1 MPTRPFRTP
10 PASRGALS
18 VCLAGIIW
26 GTAPIAFD
34 LIHARTALSAVA
46 ISALRIGLAALV
58 LVVAAAIAG
67 QLHAVS
73 TAIRTHPARIGLIGA
88 GVAAYQSLW
97 FAAIPYVGASVATV
111 LSLGLAPVIVTG
123 WESWT
128 SRRLPRGLRLGAV
141 SIAVAGLLLVTL
153 PTPTSTP
160 TTNAVGIGVLL
171 ALASGVLYAVT
182 TITART
188 AATTIAALPL
198 STATTAIGA
207 LCLLPIAVIT
217 GPITTTDLPS
227 LAAIG
232 YLGIITMAAASLL
245 LFTGLRTAPA
255 STATVAT
262 LLEPATATVLAVL
275 LLGETLTLP
284 TATGI
289 VLILSAVIGL
299 STQANEPG
307 HAAQRSVGEAD

>member
-1 MPTRPFRTP
+1 MSTRPFRTH
-10 PASRGALS
+10 PASRGAFY

-58 LVVAAAIAG
+58 LVVVVGIAG
-67 QLHAVS
+67 QLRVVS
-73 TAIRTHPARIGLIGA
+73 AAIRAYPVRVGLMGA

-111 LSLGLAPVIVTG
+111 LSLGLAPLIVTG
-123 WESWT
+123 WESGT
-128 SRRLPRGLRLGAV
+128 SRQLPQGLRLGAV

-153 PTPTSTP
+153 SAPASMP

-188 AATTIAALPL
+188 AAITIAALPL
-198 STATTAIGA
+198 STATTALGA

-217 GPITTTDLPS
+217 GPVITTDVPS

-245 LFTGLRTAPA
+245 LFTGLRTARA
-255 STATVAT
+255 STAAVAT

-284 TATGI
+284 EAAGI

-299 STQANEPG
+299 STQTK
-307 HAAQRSVGEAD
+307 